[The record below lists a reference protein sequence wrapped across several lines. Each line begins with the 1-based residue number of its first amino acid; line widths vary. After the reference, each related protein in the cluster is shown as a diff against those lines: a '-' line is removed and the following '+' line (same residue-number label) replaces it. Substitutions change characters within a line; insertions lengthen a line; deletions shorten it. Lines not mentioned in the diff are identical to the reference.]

1 MAQSPSESLGLIQ
14 VFTGDGKGK
23 TTAAL
28 GEALRACGHG
38 FKVLVVQFMK
48 GDVKYGE
55 IAIAGKVP
63 NLEIHQF
70 GLPTF
75 VKKGDPSE
83 ADLRL
88 AREGFAFAKKA
99 IEQASFDMV
108 ILDELNVAIDYG
120 LLPLEEVLQLLR
132 ERPKGVEI
140 IITGRYAPKEIIE
153 IADLVSSVEEVKH
166 PYQKGIV
173 GRKGVE
179 W

>member
-1 MAQSPSESLGLIQ
+1 MNQKSEGLGLIQ

-48 GDVKYGE
+48 GDIKYGE
-55 IAIAGKVP
+55 IAIAPNVP

-75 VKKGDPSE
+75 VKKGEPSDE
-83 ADLRL
+83 DLRL
-88 AREGFAFAKKA
+88 AREGFAFAKSA
-99 IEQASFDMV
+99 IEAATHDMI

-120 LLPLEEVLQLLR
+120 LIPLDDVLELLR
-132 ERPKGVEI
+132 ERPQDIEI

-153 IADLVSSVEEVKH
+153 IADLVSNIEEVKH
-166 PYQKGIV
+166 PYQKGIL

>member
-1 MAQSPSESLGLIQ
+1 MNSRSHELGLIQ

-38 FKVLVVQFMK
+38 FRVLIVQFMK
-48 GDVKYGE
+48 GDIKYGE
-55 IAIAGKVP
+55 ITSAPHVP
-63 NLEIHQF
+63 NLEIRQF

-75 VKKGDPSE
+75 VKKGEPSE

-88 AREGFAFAKKA
+88 ARKGFAFARRA
-99 IEQASFDMV
+99 IEEATHDMV

-120 LLPLEEVLQLLR
+120 LIAIDDVLELLR
-132 ERPKGVEI
+132 ERPPGIEI
-140 IITGRYAPKEIIE
+140 IITGRYAPKEIID
-153 IADLVSSVEEVKH
+153 IADLVSNIEEVKH
-166 PYQKGIV
+166 PYQKGII

>member
-1 MAQSPSESLGLIQ
+1 MNSQSNDLGLIQ

-48 GDVKYGE
+48 GDIRYGE
-55 IAIAGKVP
+55 FNIAPKLP
-63 NLEIHQF
+63 NFELRQF

-75 VKKGDPSE
+75 VKRGEPSAE
-83 ADLRL
+83 DLRL
-88 AREGFAFAKKA
+88 AREGFEFAKSAIQSKA
-99 IEQASFDMV
+99 YDMV

-120 LLPLEEVLQLLR
+120 LIKLEDVLAFLKD
-132 ERPKGVEI
+132 RPEGVEI
-140 IITGRYAPKEIIE
+140 IITGRNAPKQIIE
-153 IADLVSSVEEVKH
+153 IADLVSKIEEIKH
-166 PYQKGIV
+166 PYQKGIL

>member
-1 MAQSPSESLGLIQ
+1 MDSKSGELGLIQ

-38 FKVLVVQFMK
+38 FRVLVIQFMK
-48 GDVKYGE
+48 GDIKYGE
-55 IAIAGKVP
+55 IAIAPKIP
-63 NLEIHQF
+63 NFEIRQF

-75 VKKGDPSE
+75 VKKGEPSPE
-83 ADLRL
+83 DLRL
-88 AREGFAFAKKA
+88 AREGLECAKSEIKA
-99 IEQASFDMV
+99 ASYDMV

-120 LLPLEEVLQLLR
+120 LIPLEEVLAMLR
-132 ERPKGVEI
+132 ERPEGVEI
-140 IITGRYAPKEIIE
+140 VITGRYAPEEILE
-153 IADLVSSVEEVKH
+153 IADMVSTIEEVKH
-166 PYQKGIV
+166 PYQKGIL

>member
-1 MAQSPSESLGLIQ
+1 MNHKTEGLGLIQ

-38 FKVLVVQFMK
+38 FKVLIVQFMK
-48 GDVKYGE
+48 GDIKYGE
-55 IAIAGKVP
+55 ITTAQSVP
-63 NLEIHQF
+63 NLEIRQF

-75 VKKGDPSE
+75 VKKGEPGDE
-83 ADLRL
+83 DLRL
-88 AREGFAFAKKA
+88 AREGFAYARSA
-99 IEQASFDMV
+99 IENATHDMV

-120 LLPLEEVLQLLR
+120 LIPLDDVLELLR
-132 ERPKGVEI
+132 ERPHGIEI

-153 IADLVSSVEEVKH
+153 IADLVSNIEEVKH
-166 PYQKGIV
+166 PYQKGIF

>member
-1 MAQSPSESLGLIQ
+1 MNSKSKELGLIQ

-48 GDVKYGE
+48 GDIKYGE
-55 IAIAGKVP
+55 ITIAPNVP
-63 NLEIHQF
+63 NLEIRQF

-75 VKKGDPSE
+75 VKKGEPSE
-83 ADLRL
+83 EDLRL
-88 AREGFAFAKKA
+88 AREGFAYAKAA
-99 IEQASFDMV
+99 IETASHDMV

-120 LLPLEEVLQLLR
+120 LIPLDEVLELLR
-132 ERPKGVEI
+132 GRPHGIEI

-153 IADLVSSVEEVKH
+153 IADLVSTIEEVKH
-166 PYQKGIV
+166 PYQKGIL

>member
-1 MAQSPSESLGLIQ
+1 MAKSASHSLGLIQ

-48 GDVKYGE
+48 GDIKYGE
-55 IAIAGKVP
+55 FSIAPRVP
-63 NLEIHQF
+63 NLEIRQF

-75 VKKGDPSE
+75 VKKGEPSKE
-83 ADLRL
+83 DLRL

-99 IEQASFDMV
+99 IQNASYDMV

-120 LLPLEEVLQLLR
+120 LIPLDEVLQLLR
-132 ERPKGVEI
+132 ERTEGVEI

-153 IADLVSSVEEVKH
+153 IADLVSSVQEVKH

-173 GRKGVE
+173 ARKGVE